1 MLYILYSFFL
11 SLLLLSFLPS
21 ILLFALLY
29 NLHAV
34 PFLPSFTLSVYFY
47 NSSQNLHSD
56 CVRMFSH
63 ISQTKPYN
71 RFEQLFHR
79 WPCTCGT
86 STSSSEALNIQQHKA
101 NMLFLLNNIKHLIL
115 FRVNAQRISPLV
127 GEAASFREPLL
138 SATTDAAGFVNC
150 SQSGRW
156 VWGL

>member
-21 ILLFALLY
+21 ILHFTLLY
-29 NLHAV
+29 NLHSV

-56 CVRMFSH
+56 GFSH
-63 ISQTKPYN
+63 ISETKPYN

-101 NMLFLLNNIKHLIL
+101 NMLFLLNNIKTLNSI
-115 FRVNAQRISPLV
+115 
-127 GEAASFREPLL
+127 
-138 SATTDAAGFVNC
+138 
-150 SQSGRW
+150 
-156 VWGL
+156 